1 MLRDIRYRLIGKVNG
16 TIDRVVGPSIPLR
29 RDLLLLLLATFCARL
44 GFSMHQGT
52 YRNFLVEEFGIRP
65 QQFGLL
71 ESLREVPGF
80 LTAAMA
86 MVMVAL
92 PEPWFAAVAMMTMAA
107 GFGAFSMAW
116 SLPALISFTFIWSA
130 GFHSWMPLQSAMTLG
145 LSEERGEGQRLGQV
159 RMAFALGTLAGL
171 FLVDRIAG
179 LLDFRGIYRVVALA
193 MALGGLV
200 IACLSYRGRTHKRTR
215 FVLKRRYSLYY
226 VLQFLGGYRRQIYS
240 TFIIFAFVQVYHLN
254 INQVVRLMLAGNL
267 IGLLSA
273 PWMGRLIDR
282 WGERLTLSMTYILLT
297 FTFVGYATVKQVHIL
312 YALYCF
318 NTVLFIL
325 NIGVTTYLNK
335 ICPPE
340 EINASLAMG
349 QTMNHLAAITMPL
362 VGGVL
367 WALAGYQATFLL
379 GAGLAVLSLLAT
391 QRIRGREMG
400 ETELGR

>member
-1 MLRDIRYRLIGKVNG
+1 MLREIRYRLIGKVNG
-16 TIDRVVGPSIPLR
+16 VIDKIVGRGVPLQ
-29 RDLLLLLLATFCARL
+29 RDLLLLLLATFCARV

-71 ESLREVPGF
+71 ESLREFPGF

-92 PEPWFAAVAMMTMAA
+92 PEPWFAAMAMMTMAA

-116 SLPALISFTFIWSA
+116 SLPTLICFTFVWSA
-130 GFHSWMPLQSAMTLG
+130 GFHAWMPLQSAITLG
-145 LSEERGEGQRLGQV
+145 LSEERGQGQRLGQM
-159 RMAFALGTLAGL
+159 RMVFALGTLAGL

-179 LLDFRGIYRVVALA
+179 LIDFRGIYRVVALA

-200 IACLSYRGRTHKRTR
+200 IACLSYGRGTHIRTR

-226 VLQFLGGYRRQIYS
+226 ILQFLGGYRRQIYS
-240 TFIIFAFVQVYHLN
+240 TFVVFAFVQVYHLN
-254 INQVVRLMLAGNL
+254 INQVVRLMFVGSL
-267 IGLLSA
+267 ISLLGA
-273 PWMGRLIDR
+273 PWMGRLVDR
-282 WGERLTLSMTYILLT
+282 WGERLTLSITYIFLT
-297 FTFVGYATVKQVHIL
+297 LTFVGYATVKQTHFL

-318 NTVLFIL
+318 NSLLFIL

-367 WALAGYQATFLL
+367 WELAGYQATFFL
-379 GAGLAVLSLLAT
+379 GAALAALSLVAT
-391 QRIRGREMG
+391 QRIRG
-400 ETELGR
+400 